1 MTSEIIGNLARRA
14 LEREVLLTPKPGLVD
29 AANNGAHNDMS
40 KLKACKVASQRHQ
53 RLETAKPQTHTHI
66 VMQYRFACRS
76 TLCHRDCKGVHRFA
90 RSQ

>member
-40 KLKACKVASQRHQ
+40 KDTFLCSAAALEPWFQRMAERGKAS
-53 RLETAKPQTHTHI
+53 LDETPQQLL
-66 VMQYRFACRS
+66 MSAFRKYRR
-76 TLCHRDCKGVHRFA
+76 
-90 RSQ
+90 